1 MPSRSLA
8 SAILGLALTIGSAAL
23 AQNPQKETRDRANR
37 NTMFIA
43 GGSVGASYHALANDI
58 ALVTSDDELRVAA
71 VTSSGGVQ
79 NVRDLMYLRTIDVAL
94 TNVRNLNGFL
104 ASGELGRDLQREIV
118 YIAPLATEEMHVLAQ
133 PEIGALQDLK
143 GKRVGFDIAGSSTA
157 SAAAHIF
164 KTLGIDV
171 QVFNL
176 TQPEAIEKMRRREL
190 DATVC
195 VCGKPVPA
203 YAEIKAETGFK
214 FIEVPY
220 PPALE
225 NEFLPSKV
233 AGEAYPNLMPAD
245 QVVETVALVTV
256 LVTRNWPRDS
266 LRYDRTA
273 RFVETFFSRFDE
285 FLKPP
290 RQASWKGVHIAGR
303 VRGWQRFQPAQEW
316 LDGDQREAAK
326 RLRSDFEK
334 FLDDRSKRTGPVSAA
349 DRARLFREFQ
359 KWKRQN

>member
-1 MPSRSLA
+1 LRSLA
-8 SAILGLALTIGSAAL
+8 SAALALALTTGPAAL
-23 AQNPQKETRDRANR
+23 AQDREDTRDRINR
-37 NTMFIA
+37 NTLFIA

-58 ALVTSDDELRVAA
+58 ALVASGGELRVVA
-71 VTSSGGVQ
+71 VTGSSGVQ
-79 NVRDLMYLRTIDVAL
+79 NVRDLMYLRNIDLAL

-133 PEIGALQDLK
+133 PEIASLQDLK
-143 GKRVGFDIAGSSTA
+143 GKRVGLHVAGSSTA

-171 QVFNL
+171 QIVNH

-195 VCGKPVPA
+195 ICPKPVPA
-203 YAEIKAETGFK
+203 YDALKAEAGFR
-214 FIEVPY
+214 FLAVPY

-225 NEFLPSKV
+225 AEFLPSKIS
-233 AGEAYPNLMPAD
+233 AEDYPGLLPAEGS
-245 QVVETVALVTV
+245 VETVALMTL
-256 LVTRNWPRDS
+256 LVTRSWPRGTV
-266 LRYDRTA
+266 RHERNV
-273 RFVETFFSRFDE
+273 RFVEAFFSRFQE

-290 RQASWKGVHIAGR
+290 RQASWKSVNIAAR
-303 VRGWQRFQPAQEW
+303 VRGWQRFQPAQDW
-316 LDGDQREAAK
+316 LDREEREAAR
-326 RLRSDFEK
+326 RLRSDFDK
-334 FLDDRSKRTGPVSAA
+334 FLDERAKRTGPLSTA

-359 KWKRQN
+359 KWRRN